1 MQKDDKFQ
9 LRISSELLDYCKA
22 NTDNISLFIREA
34 VREKLDS
41 GKPLDSSL
49 EFIEIRAKTPF
60 TYFAKLDRVID
71 GDTILVEFDL
81 GFVRQ

>member
-34 VREKLDS
+34 VRDY
-41 GKPLDSSL
+41 
-49 EFIEIRAKTPF
+49 AK
-60 TYFAKLDRVID
+60 
-71 GDTILVEFDL
+71 
-81 GFVRQ
+81 